1 MTATAPTAE
10 IITCARPGCETRVPL
25 AESGYIDG
33 CGQVCLSCLGPV
45 PAWFSEIEP
54 PF

>member
-1 MTATAPTAE
+1 MTDTAPTPE
-10 IITCARPGCETRVPL
+10 IITCARPGCETRTPVT
-25 AESGYIDG
+25 ESGYIDG
-33 CGQVCLSCLGPV
+33 CGHVCLTCLGPV